1 MDEFNPYIKKVDIDY
16 WRELCV
22 REGELR
28 HYETG
33 DFFVEAGRIGRY
45 IGFVKEGTLKYIAVD
60 SEGNEHIINLEFAGE
75 FVADFPNSV
84 YGVASKISIRA
95 NSPCE
100 IYCVPTTALRN
111 RLYADKD
118 FQSIVARASEQ
129 LFQQVYDRLIES
141 YTYTPVQRYEQLIS
155 KYPRL
160 FELFQLKDIA
170 SFLRIT
176 PGHLSRLRKGIRE
189 NNRT

>member
-1 MDEFNPYIKKVDIDY
+1 MDEFNPYITKVDIDY

-28 HYETG
+28 HYKAS
-33 DFFVEAGRIGRY
+33 DFFLEAGRIGRY

-75 FVADFPNSV
+75 FVADFPNSI
-84 YGVASKISIRA
+84 YGVASKVSIRA

-118 FQSIVARASEQ
+118 FQSIVAKTSEQ

-141 YTYTPVQRYEQLIS
+141 YTDTPIQRYEQLIS

-176 PGHLSRLRKGIRE
+176 PGHLSRLRKEMRE
-189 NNRT
+189 K

>member
-1 MDEFNPYIKKVDIDY
+1 MQMDEFNSYITKVDIDY
-16 WRELCV
+16 WCGLCV

-28 HYETG
+28 HYEAG
-33 DFFVEAGRIGRY
+33 DFFLEAGRIGRY
-45 IGFVKEGTLKYIAVD
+45 IGFVKEGTLKYIAID
-60 SEGNEHIINLEFAGE
+60 SEGNEHVINLEFAGE
-75 FVADFPNSV
+75 FVADFPNSI
-84 YGVASKISIRA
+84 YGVASKVSIRA
-95 NSPCE
+95 NSPCD
-100 IYCVPTTALRN
+100 IYCVPTAALRN

-118 FQSIVARASEQ
+118 FQSIVAKASEQ

-141 YTYTPVQRYEQLIS
+141 YTDTPIQRYEQLIS

-176 PGHLSRLRKGIRE
+176 PVHLSRLRKAMRE
-189 NNRT
+189 K